1 MVTYEEYDQHNDEK
15 DNPDVKK
22 KLGIRIVDLVQQ
34 GLRQVELQFVLM
46 WVETLTL
53 STYHDKKFAKF
64 EKKTI
69 DIPSRNFLPV
79 PQELFPTYLCPRS
92 PPQ

>member
-1 MVTYEEYDQHNDEK
+1 MFSFTFCPIFQTKNRTFVDFLIIFLVTYEEYDQHNDEK

-46 WVETLTL
+46 WVENLL
-53 STYHDKKFAKF
+53 
-64 EKKTI
+64 
-69 DIPSRNFLPV
+69 
-79 PQELFPTYLCPRS
+79 
-92 PPQ
+92 

>member
-34 GLRQVELQFVLM
+34 GLGQVELEFILKYNFSTVP
-46 WVETLTL
+46 ETNR
-53 STYHDKKFAKF
+53 D
-64 EKKTI
+64 
-69 DIPSRNFLPV
+69 
-79 PQELFPTYLCPRS
+79 PQLLKLGSNRDPTFCEIRT
-92 PPQ
+92 Q

>member
-1 MVTYEEYDQHNDEK
+1 MFSFTFCPIFQTKNRVFVDFFIIFYFLVTYEEYDQHYDEK

-46 WVETLTL
+46 WV
-53 STYHDKKFAKF
+53 D
-64 EKKTI
+64 
-69 DIPSRNFLPV
+69 
-79 PQELFPTYLCPRS
+79 
-92 PPQ
+92 